1 MANKVIVGI
10 LIILLI
16 LGGGLGAYS
25 YTLKQQIEVIS
36 AQLEGYHKEQTAQ
49 IGTVRDA
56 VTTLRGETLAGFDNF
71 NAFRR
76 VLTDIGTLQRDVG
89 GALTDIGT
97 LEDGI
102 VALEEET
109 GILADEVDETLT
121 EVGTLE
127 DDIQL
132 VTAAL
137 SQSVI
142 NADAVYQK
150 LRDATVGISNGE
162 TTVGSGFVLDTLG
175 HVVTAQHVVEGLSTI
190 YVVLSDGRSSKATVV
205 GSSEYS
211 DIAVLKLDEDLV
223 VALSTLADSA
233 MVRIGE
239 PVVTI
244 GTPFDMKVTLTS
256 GIISQINRRTHYSGK
271 WVASIIQFDAAVN
284 PGNSGGP
291 LMNSEGEVI
300 GMVVAGVKP
309 SVGGGINYA
318 VSSNKV
324 ERVAASLIA
333 QGSFDDPWLG
343 VEITDL
349 TPKFIQGRALETT
362 NGVLVRMVSA
372 ESLAEMGGI
381 RAEDI
386 IIAVDAI
393 AVRDIGALNSYLG
406 EHKNPGELVSLT
418 LIRGSAELEIS
429 LKIGKRQS

>member
-10 LIILLI
+10 LIFLLI

-36 AQLEGYHKEQTAQ
+36 AQLEVYHKKQTAQ
-49 IGTVRDA
+49 IGTVRDT
-56 VTTLRGETLAGFDNF
+56 VTTLRGETLAGFD
-71 NAFRR
+71 
-76 VLTDIGTLQRDVG
+76 TLQRDVG

-97 LEDGI
+97 LED
-102 VALEEET
+102 
-109 GILADEVDETLT
+109 EVDETLT
-121 EVGTLE
+121 EVGALE
-127 DDIQL
+127 DDIHL
-132 VTAAL
+132 VIAAL

-162 TTVGSGFVLDTLG
+162 KTVGSGFVLDTLG
-175 HVVTAQHVVEGLSTI
+175 HVVTAQHVVERLSTI

-211 DIAVLKLDEDLV
+211 DIAVLKLDADLV
-223 VALSTLADSA
+223 GALSTLADSA

-244 GTPFDMKVTLTS
+244 GNPFDQKETLTS
-256 GIISQINRRTHYSGK
+256 GIVSQINRFIEIEYDSKTR
-271 WVASIIQFDAAVN
+271 WVASLIQFDAAVN
-284 PGNSGGP
+284 FGNSGGP

-300 GMVVAGVKP
+300 GMVVARVHP
-309 SVGGGINYA
+309 SDGDGIYYA
-318 VSSNKV
+318 VSSNKID
-324 ERVAASLIA
+324 RVAASLIA
-333 QGSFDDPWLG
+333 QGSFDYPWLG

-362 NGVLVRMVSA
+362 NGVLVGRVLA
-372 ESLAEMGGI
+372 ESPAEVGGI
-381 RAEDI
+381 RSEDI

-393 AVRDIGALNSYLG
+393 AVRDIGDLNSYLG

-429 LKIGKRQS
+429 LKIGKR

>member
-10 LIILLI
+10 LIFLLI

-36 AQLEGYHKEQTAQ
+36 AQLEVYHKKQTAQ
-49 IGTVRDA
+49 IGTVRDT
-56 VTTLRGETLAGFDNF
+56 VTTLRGETLAGFD
-71 NAFRR
+71 
-76 VLTDIGTLQRDVG
+76 TLQRDVG

-97 LEDGI
+97 LEDGIVALEDGI

-121 EVGTLE
+121 EVGALE
-127 DDIQL
+127 DDIHL
-132 VTAAL
+132 VIAAL

-162 TTVGSGFVLDTLG
+162 KTVGSGFVLDTLG
-175 HVVTAQHVVEGLSTI
+175 HVVTAQHVVERLSTI

-211 DIAVLKLDEDLV
+211 DIAVLKLDADLV
-223 VALSTLADSA
+223 GALSTLADSA

-244 GTPFDMKVTLTS
+244 GNPFDQKETLTS
-256 GIISQINRRTHYSGK
+256 GIVSQINRFIEIEYDSKTR
-271 WVASIIQFDAAVN
+271 WVASLIQFDAAVN
-284 PGNSGGP
+284 FGNSGGP

-300 GMVVAGVKP
+300 GMVVARVHP
-309 SVGGGINYA
+309 SDGDGIYYA
-318 VSSNKV
+318 VSSNKID
-324 ERVAASLIA
+324 RVAASLIA
-333 QGSFDDPWLG
+333 QGSFDYPWLG

-362 NGVLVRMVSA
+362 NGVLVGRVLA
-372 ESLAEMGGI
+372 ESPAEVGGI
-381 RAEDI
+381 RSEDI

-393 AVRDIGALNSYLG
+393 AVRDIGDLNSYLG

-429 LKIGKRQS
+429 LKIGKR